1 MSAIVYAKPYK
12 LRAGVLALAVHF
24 AFFALLYFGASWR
37 VQPPQGMV
45 VDIWDSLPGVETAP
59 VKVEA
64 PKAIEQPELG
74 KPVAP
79 PKADIELSEKKRP
92 QEKSKPLKIE
102 PKRQTKKVDVQVEKK
117 MIAEQKVRAERERV
131 RAELVS
137 DLAKARRNV
146 KAESEKAVPSKV
158 VEPVK
163 PLAALKADLEL
174 AEKKRLREKSQET
187 VKPEPKRQIEKM
199 DTQSKLK
206 AEAEQKAEA
215 EAEQKAEAEEKT
227 EAKRKIL
234 AEQKAETEQKAEAKK
249 KALAEKRALAEEKE
263 RAKQK
268 ALAEQKLLAEKEQAE
283 LKAQAEQKAK
293 VEQER
298 ARAEQKAQAEQ
309 DRVRA
314 AQAAAI
320 GKEVAEYTAKIKAKI
335 RRNIVMLPDIPY
347 NVTAEFYVTLL
358 PGGMVLKSELTKP
371 SGSAAY
377 DSAVERAIK
386 KAQPLPLPP
395 DVTLFD
401 KFRELRLTV
410 TPIKE

>member
-1 MSAIVYAKPYK
+1 MYAKPYK
-12 LRAGVLALAVHF
+12 LRAGALALAVHC
-24 AFFALLYFGASWR
+24 AFFALLYFGASWKA
-37 VQPPQGMV
+37 QPPQGMV
-45 VDIWDSLPGVETAP
+45 VDIWDGLPGVETAP
-59 VKVEA
+59 VKIEA
-64 PKAIEQPELG
+64 SKAIEQPELG

-92 QEKSKPLKIE
+92 QEKSKPIKIE

-117 MIAEQKVRAERERV
+117 IIAEQKVRAERERV
-131 RAELVS
+131 RTELASV
-137 DLAKARRNV
+137 LAKTRRNV

-163 PLAALKADLEL
+163 PLASLKADLEL

-215 EAEQKAEAEEKT
+215 EAEQKAEAEAEQKA
-227 EAKRKIL
+227 EAKRKML

-249 KALAEKRALAEEKE
+249 KALAEKRAQAEEKE

-268 ALAEQKLLAEKEQAE
+268 AQAEQKLLAEKEQAE

>member
-1 MSAIVYAKPYK
+1 MSAIVYDKPYK

-45 VDIWDSLPGVETAP
+45 VDIWDSLPGVETAF

-92 QEKSKPLKIE
+92 HEKSKPIKIE
-102 PKRQTKKVDVQVEKK
+102 LKRQTKKVDVQVEKK
-117 MIAEQKVRAERERV
+117 IIAEQKVRAERERV
-131 RAELVS
+131 RTELASV
-137 DLAKARRNV
+137 LAKTRRNV

-163 PLAALKADLEL
+163 PLASLKADLEL

-215 EAEQKAEAEEKT
+215 EAEQKAEA
-227 EAKRKIL
+227 KRKML

-249 KALAEKRALAEEKE
+249 KALAEKRAQAEEKE

-268 ALAEQKLLAEKEQAE
+268 AQAEQKLLAEKEQAE